1 MLITLLF
8 QSPLTFVIIGIG
20 LIVALTIHEFAHAY
34 IADKL
39 GDPTARALDRVTL
52 NPLAHLDPIGTLA
65 ILLVGFGWGK
75 PVPFDPY
82 NLQDPKRDTLFIAL
96 AGPASNFILATA
108 LAAVIALTSPAA
120 ILAVPLQIIIQIN
133 VMLGVFNLIPIPPLD
148 GSKILAG
155 ILPAEHSIEYEKFA
169 NRYSTILLLMFIL
182 PIIGGQSLAST
193 IISPIINLIMNLLL

>member
-155 ILPAEHSIEYEKFA
+155 ILPAEQSIEYEEFT